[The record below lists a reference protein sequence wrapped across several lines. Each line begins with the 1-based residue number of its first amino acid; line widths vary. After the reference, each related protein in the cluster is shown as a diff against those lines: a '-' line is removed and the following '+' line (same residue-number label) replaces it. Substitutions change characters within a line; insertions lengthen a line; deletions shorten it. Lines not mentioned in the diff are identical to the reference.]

1 MGFSF
6 RVPCFL
12 RFWIFMWWLP
22 PLLVNC
28 TVHWEF
34 GAIGMVAMWLRERN
48 EKSYLCRN
56 MMSIPRVMATKRW
69 GNRDLLRDLVTENAL
84 VDVRSM
90 LEITVT
96 LKTLTRR
103 RWRMKTVTEAVSW
116 TWTMLYA
123 VFLSNYIHLNE
134 RWLDKIY
141 AVHNKLHPC
150 HKIFFV
156 DLNIKHQ
163 GF

>member
-1 MGFSF
+1 M
-6 RVPCFL
+6 R
-12 RFWIFMWWLP
+12 
-22 PLLVNC
+22 
-28 TVHWEF
+28 
-34 GAIGMVAMWLRERN
+34 LRERN

-103 RWRMKTVTEAVSW
+103 RWRMKTVTEAVS
-116 TWTMLYA
+116 
-123 VFLSNYIHLNE
+123 
-134 RWLDKIY
+134 
-141 AVHNKLHPC
+141 
-150 HKIFFV
+150 
-156 DLNIKHQ
+156 
-163 GF
+163 